1 MRVGSSEYQAL
12 LNIVKKDPKITS
24 SDAIKRLHHE
34 LGADNTVV
42 EILSLRTI
50 AARYLNN
57 LGFFGGV

>member
-34 LGADNTVV
+34 LGTDNTVV

-50 AARYLNN
+50 ASRYLNN